1 MEQTKNQKQ
10 EKVKKRILK
19 YLEQKKGVTANEISK
34 KLGIHFYTA
43 EHYLKQLAI
52 EKKVNQLETNHLT
65 VFMLQNG
72 KD

>member
-52 EKKVNQLETNHLT
+52 
-65 VFMLQNG
+65 
-72 KD
+72 